1 MKCDFHT
8 HTIFSDG
15 EIKPENRVWE
25 AAVRGLDVIAITDHI
40 EYRPNGYIKADHNA
54 SYKLAKTVEKSA
66 NVIVIPGAE
75 ITRSKPL
82 GHLNA
87 LFVKDANAL
96 DVDDPLVAIDN
107 ALKQGAFIMWNHPGW
122 PNDSSTIYP
131 VHKELIKK
139 KKIHGVEIV
148 NGFEYYPKSFNFCH
162 DYKLAYMGNT
172 DIHGVYKLT
181 YRTDKQVGPMTIVFA
196 ENRTEEGVK
205 EALFARRTV
214 VKFADMLVGSEEN
227 LLRMVKACLHGAE
240 ISEQGAHTFTVK
252 FENKSTLKFDMLIGN
267 KRVSV
272 LGKGNISVAM
282 DRQDKIVFLNTF
294 ITDGQQLQI
303 DYAALCDE

>member
-267 KRVSV
+267 KRISV
-272 LGKGNISVAM
+272 LGKESISIAM

-303 DYAALCDE
+303 GYASLCD